1 MPLFLQTSRS
11 FVEHMN
17 VYEAGALTR
26 KEISFDATVP
36 QFCVASSLH
45 LAFGANASCV
55 GKMSTFLVKG
65 KAF

>member
-17 VYEAGALTR
+17 VYEAGVLTR

-36 QFCVASSLH
+36 QICVAIVDCIWH
-45 LAFGANASCV
+45 LERMLRVSGR
-55 GKMSTFLVKG
+55 
-65 KAF
+65 